1 MIQTKYDNSR
11 MKKITWSVAALLI
24 AGMSIGQPSIR
35 EYEQG
40 VDKEV
45 NETLKALEFQIEDIV
60 DAIQM
65 DMHYGYITQDR
76 AKYYINQVYKI
87 KHRHR
92 HIAQD
97 LWRKRNIT
105 LGEHQA
111 KLN

>member
-1 MIQTKYDNSR
+1 

-24 AGMSIGQPSIR
+24 AGMSYGQTYNSENNKI
-35 EYEQG
+35 
-40 VDKEV
+40 DKEIA
-45 NETLKALEFQIEDIV
+45 ESLKSLEFQIEDIV